1 MLQAVI
7 FTRSFSRAINGQAMN
22 TTFNSKAALALNC
35 GLALLSSQA
44 VLAAD
49 SARTDSVE
57 EFIIKAIRADRDSRG
72 ATGLDLSPFETPQSL
87 TVLDAEEIANF
98 RLVDV
103 NSMLKMTTGVN
114 VDSTETDRT
123 TYNSRGFDIT
133 SMHVDGIGIPFG
145 SLIVGDLDTAIYDKV
160 EVLRGSNG
168 LITGLGNPSG
178 TVNYVRK
185 RPGNESSIDTTVQLG
200 RWDNQR
206 VVTDV
211 STPLTADGRWAIRAV
226 GVYQDKETWLDHY
239 ANERKVASFVLD
251 GQVGDAVTLAVG
263 YTYQDNDSDGVL
275 WGAAPVLYSDG
286 TQVDF
291 EPSTTTA
298 MDWTFWNTL
307 TKTAFAEIGWQVND
321 SITVTSMLQ
330 HSKYIENAEV
340 FYTYWNTGLDR
351 DTGLGLF
358 GYPGKFDGEQDSLV
372 WDTVIRSTFSAWG
385 REHQFNIGVNI
396 AEKDAST
403 LDATALSGFDVM
415 PPFPGWS
422 GREVARP
429 TWDTPIEASRDD
441 MQLNRLYGSLLLSLT
456 DRLNVILGASK
467 VDYENRGVSW
477 GVSTDSDEDGGSPYA
492 GFTWEAVDGLNVY
505 GSYSDIYQPQYYLD
519 ESLQPLGSAEGKS
532 YEFGVKKQFANML
545 ASVAVFRSEQE
556 NLQEFVEY
564 GDGDGVDDT
573 FYDDDFDFAMYRGID
588 AKAEGAELE
597 VSGNITDT
605 VSVQAGYT
613 HLKIEDRSG
622 NEART
627 FIPRNSAKA
636 LVSWAPAWRPG
647 LGLGLSARWQDDV
660 YFESAFGRIEQNS
673 YAVFGG
679 YMSYAFT
686 NNLSLALNVDNLADK
701 KYLSSVKYE
710 QSWLAQPLDY
720 SLSLRWTY

>member
-1 MLQAVI
+1 MYM
-7 FTRSFSRAINGQAMN
+7 FT
-22 TTFNSKAALALNC
+22 SKAALALNC
-35 GLALLSSQA
+35 GLALVSSQA

-49 SARTDSVE
+49 AGTARSGARVE
-57 EFIIKAIRADRDSRG
+57 EIIIKAIRADRDTRG

-133 SMHVDGIGIPFG
+133 SMHIDGIGIPFG

-185 RPGNESSIDTTVQLG
+185 RPGNESAIDTTVQFG
-200 RWDNQR
+200 RWNNQR
-206 VVTDV
+206 VVTDL

-226 GVYQDKETWLDHY
+226 GVYQDKESWLDHY
-239 ANERKVASFVLD
+239 ANERKVGSFVLD
-251 GQVGDAVTLAVG
+251 GQIGDALTLAVG
-263 YTYQDNDSDGVL
+263 YTHQDNDSDGVL
-275 WGAAPVLYSDG
+275 WGAAPIIYRNGVQADWD
-286 TQVDF
+286 V
-291 EPSTTTA
+291 STTTT

-307 TKTAFAEIGWQVND
+307 TKTSFAELGWRVND
-321 SITVTSMLQ
+321 NITVTSLLQ
-330 HSKYIENAEV
+330 HSDYTENSEV
-340 FYTYWNTGLDR
+340 FYSYWTTGLDPA
-351 DTGLGLF
+351 TGLGML

-372 WDTVIRSTFSAWG
+372 WDTVVRSTFTAWG
-385 REHQFNIGVNI
+385 REHQFNIGLNL
-396 AEKDAST
+396 ADKDAST
-403 LDATALSGFDVM
+403 MDATALTGFDVM
-415 PPFPGWS
+415 PPFPGWR
-422 GREVARP
+422 GNEVVRP
-429 TWDTPIEASRDD
+429 TWDTPVEAARDD
-441 MQLNRLYGSLLLSLT
+441 MQLNRLYGSLLLSMT
-456 DRLNVILGASK
+456 DNLNLILGASK

-492 GFTWEAVDGLNVY
+492 GFTWEVLDGLNVY
-505 GSYSDIYQPQYYLD
+505 GSYSDIYQPQFYLD

-545 ASVAVFRSEQE
+545 ASVAVFRSEQQ
-556 NLQEFVEY
+556 NLQEFVAY

-573 FYDDDFDFAMYRGID
+573 NFDDDFDFAMYRGID
-588 AKAEGAELE
+588 AEADGIELE
-597 VSGNITDT
+597 LSGNITDT
-605 VSVQAGYT
+605 LNVQAGFT
-613 HLKIEDRSG
+613 HLKIEDPNG
-622 NEART
+622 NDART
-627 FIPRNSAKA
+627 FIPRSTLKV
-636 LVSWAPAWRPG
+636 LGSWAPAALPQ
-647 LGLGLSARWQDDV
+647 LGLGVSARWQDDI
-660 YFESAFGRIEQNS
+660 YFDSTYGRIAQDS

-679 YMSYAFT
+679 YVSYAF
-686 NNLSLALNVDNLADK
+686 NDALSLALNVDNLADK

-710 QSWLAQPLDY
+710 QSWYAQPLDY
-720 SLSLRWTY
+720 SLSLRWKY